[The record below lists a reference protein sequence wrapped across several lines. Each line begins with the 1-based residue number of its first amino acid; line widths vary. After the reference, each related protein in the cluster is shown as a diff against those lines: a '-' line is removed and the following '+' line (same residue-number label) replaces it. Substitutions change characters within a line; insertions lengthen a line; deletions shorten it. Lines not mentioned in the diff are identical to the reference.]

1 MSPTYAV
8 VVAAGRG
15 SRFGGALPKQ
25 YLPLGG
31 ASVLRH
37 AVTAFATHPHIA
49 GVQVV
54 IRDED
59 SALFTAAM
67 AGLAILPPVPGGAE
81 RQDSVRLGLE
91 ALAPLDPGLVLI
103 HDGARPFPGAAL
115 IDRVID
121 ALAQAP
127 AAIPALPVGDTIKRV
142 ESGVIRGTVDRSQ
155 LWRAQTPQGF
165 HFAAILKAHRAAA
178 GRVLTDDAAVAEAA
192 GLAPVVVIGEED
204 NLKVTTSAD
213 LAAAERL
220 LLARLADV
228 RVGHGIDVHA
238 FGPGDHVMICG
249 IRVAH
254 EQSLV
259 GHSDADVGLH
269 ALTDALLG
277 AIGAGD
283 IGLHFPPSDPR
294 WQGAPSERFLRH
306 AADLVMEKGGS
317 IAAVDVTIVCE
328 RPKLAP
334 HRTAMIDRV
343 AGILAIAPARV
354 SVKATTTDRLGFTGR
369 GEGIA
374 AEAVATVRLPV
385 PSGDTINPA
394 FPARAGTRP
403 SSL

>member
-1 MSPTYAV
+1 LSRIYAV

-31 ASVLRH
+31 ISVLRH
-37 AVTAFATHPHIA
+37 AVAAFATHPRIA

-54 IRDED
+54 VRDED
-59 SALFTAAM
+59 RQVFADAM
-67 AGLAILPPVPGGAE
+67 AGLAVLPPVAGGAE

-91 ALAPLDPGLVLI
+91 ALMPLDPAQVLI
-103 HDGARPFPGAAL
+103 HDGARPFPGRTL

-121 ALAQAP
+121 ALATAP
-127 AAIPALPVGDTIKRV
+127 GAIPALPLGDTIKRV
-142 ESGVIRGTVDRSQ
+142 EDGVIHGTVDRSL

-165 HFAAILKAHRAAA
+165 HFPAILAAHRAAA

-192 GLAPVVVIGEED
+192 GIAPVVVSGDED
-204 NLKVTTSAD
+204 NLKITAAAD

-220 LLARLADV
+220 LWARLGDV

-249 IRVAH
+249 LRIPH
-254 EQSLV
+254 EKSLV

-283 IGLHFPPSDPR
+283 IGQHFPPSDAR
-294 WQGAPSERFLRH
+294 WQGAPSDRFLRH
-306 AADLVMEKGGS
+306 AADLVAEKGGS

-334 HRTAMIDRV
+334 HRAAMIERV
-343 AGILAIAPARV
+343 AAILAVAPARV
-354 SVKATTTDRLGFTGR
+354 SGKATTTDRLGFTGR

-385 PSGDTINPA
+385 
-394 FPARAGTRP
+394 
-403 SSL
+403 